1 MLNIDQLGKGWP
13 KSRAHARSLEGTLT
27 VVSPT
32 ILILVPLAARTDC
45 CEGLRSRGWTYF
57 LSRRLVPDPVSKSV
71 ITLRP
76 RIFTLT
82 RTLEKL
88 LITQA
93 AIVWSSA
100 RCRSSRASSNSCWS
114 DISSLLAPFVQ
125 LCQLKLQYLP
135 RRGCIDRLPVGGNC
149 LLNCIGGVGKLGP
162 YS

>member
-57 LSRRLVPDPVSKSV
+57 LSRRLVPDPVSKSI

-76 RIFTLT
+76 RIFTFMRALD
-82 RTLEKL
+82 KL
-88 LITQA
+88 VIAQA
-93 AIVWSSA
+93 AIAWSSA
-100 RCRSSRASSNSCWS
+100 RCRSSRASSNSCCS
-114 DISSLLAPFVQ
+114 DISSLSAPFFQ
-125 LCQLKLQYLP
+125 LCRLKLQFLP
-135 RRGCIDRLPVGGNC
+135 RRGFVDRQPVGGNC
-149 LLNCIGGVGKLGP
+149 PLNCIGGGGKLGQ
-162 YS
+162 YT